1 VRTVYWLTVALVPV
15 VFLALMYVVDRE
27 PAVDPRLLKSVVLSL
42 PSYSDLPPA
51 FDSPQVQE
59 QELPDAELRP
69 GPGLASS
76 IWYQLEIVK
85 PASARGTWGVFIPWM
100 SGNYSLYVNRE
111 LVDESAPMRRPY
123 PEFRKPTYFEF
134 PASLLRPGRNTIHLR
149 AVSERAGTWFTPFY
163 VGPSEKLRPAYGYA
177 HFVQTSLMAG
187 TVVALVVIS
196 VLLLG
201 LFWIRPSDTGNG
213 WFAAATICWAAYN
226 WLLLE
231 PRMLF
236 PPSGLWFSLPPV
248 ALGWFTIFSAHFV
261 NRLPG
266 CRRPPRWVER
276 AFLVFGIAGS
286 LILIAHN
293 IAGTHNPWVQNYI
306 WFPGVM
312 LISAYIV
319 AQLLRATLRN
329 PGFEVKLWLT
339 AAVLALVV
347 GVRDYLWDQD
357 LTTAGTF
364 HYLSYTVSFVLIAL
378 ALTLLSRVSRALTE
392 TEILNRELEDR
403 VAARGVELAHNY
415 ERLQSL
421 ERERTISAERER
433 MTADMHDGIGGQLV
447 HALAVI
453 ESNPDFQPLESILR
467 GALDDLRLIID
478 SADPMEGDLLVVLSN
493 FRARNERRV
502 QAGGLSFLWQV
513 TELPSLPDFG
523 PHKILQVLRILQEA
537 LTNVLKHARATQ
549 VTVRTSTATDARGVT
564 VIVDVIDDGTGFVA
578 GNVSADL
585 AGRGLN
591 NMRRRAQELGG
602 SVELAAAEKGSRLRL
617 ILPVIDR
624 RHIPR

>member
-1 VRTVYWLTVALVPV
+1 MRTVYWLTVALVPV
-15 VFLALMYVVDRE
+15 FFLALMYVVDRE
-27 PAVDPRLLKSVVLSL
+27 PAIDPNLLRTAVIGMSSESLRVPEYSAPDTLSL
-42 PSYSDLPPA
+42 DLPN
-51 FDSPQVQE
+51 FDERPSIDSASSAWYRHTFIAPQVA
-59 QELPDAELRP
+59 D
-69 GPGLASS
+69 GVWGL
-76 IWYQLEIVK
+76 L
-85 PASARGTWGVFIPWM
+85 IPW
-100 SGNYSLYVNRE
+100 SRGNFAIHINGQ
-111 LVDESAPMRRPY
+111 LVSESAPMVRPY
-123 PEFRKPTYFEF
+123 AEFRVPLYFEF
-134 PASLLRPGRNTIHLR
+134 PGSMLRPGENTVDIH
-149 AVSERAGTWFTPFY
+149 AVSERLGSWLAPFY
-163 VGPSEKLRPAYGYA
+163 LGPAQQVKPAFDYL
-177 HFVQTSLMAG
+177 HFVQVSLLAATIAALG
-187 TVVALVVIS
+187 VVS

-201 LFWIRPSDTGNG
+201 LFWIRPSDTAHG
-213 WFAAATICWAAYN
+213 WFAAATICWALYN
-226 WLLLE
+226 WLTLE
-231 PRMLF
+231 PRVLL
-236 PPSGLWFSLPPV
+236 PNARIWFALPIIS
-248 ALGWFTIFSAHFV
+248 LGWFTIFSAHFV

-266 CRRPPRWVER
+266 CNGPRPIVER
-276 AFLVFGIAGS
+276 ALLAFGVAGS
-286 LILIAHN
+286 LLILWHSQSVT
-293 IAGTHNPWVQNYI
+293 GVSWVQNLV
-306 WFPGVM
+306 WQPGLL

-319 AQLLRATLRN
+319 WQLFRATLRQPN
-329 PGFEVKLWLT
+329 FEVRLWLS

-347 GVRDYLWDQD
+347 GVRDYLWDQN
-357 LTTAGTF
+357 LFEYGTF
-364 HYLSYTVSFVLIAL
+364 HYLSYIVSFVLIAL
-378 ALTLLSRVSRALTE
+378 AITLLSRVSRALTE
-392 TEILNRELEDR
+392 TETLNRELEDR
-403 VAARGVELAHNY
+403 VTARGIELAHNY

-453 ESNPDFQPLESILR
+453 ESNPDFQPLEPVLR

-549 VTVRTSTATDARGVT
+549 VTVRTSTATDAGGVT

-591 NMRRRAQELGG
+591 NMRRRAHELGG
-602 SVELAAAEKGSRLRL
+602 SVELAATEQGSRLRL